1 MQRQLLEWTPDEA
14 ALQVAAENFAL
25 NEVTANLVAGSADCL
40 LSGSVD
46 LVVANINAT
55 VLLSFAD
62 ELIRIVR
69 PNGALILTGF
79 PDYEA
84 AIVRDV
90 FGARETLERDGW
102 ACLISRPS

>member
-1 MQRQLLEWTPDEA
+1 M
-14 ALQVAAENFAL
+14 
-25 NEVTANLVAGSADCL
+25 AGSADCL
-40 LSGSVD
+40 LSGSLD

-69 PNGALILTGF
+69 SNGTLVLTGF
-79 PDYEA
+79 PANEA

-90 FGARETLERDGW
+90 FEARETLERDGW
-102 ACLISRPS
+102 ACLISRLS